1 VAPSSLD
8 SSTNTFLAGRRGAA
22 VAIFRAAIAAV
33 DPTEL
38 VARHLSRDG
47 GDVVVHS
54 AGREPRR
61 WPAPTLI
68 VGAGKAAAR
77 MALGCEQGLG
87 APNVAGEVVV
97 ADGCAVALQSVA
109 VAAAGH
115 PLPDARGEAAA
126 RRIMQ
131 RVRESRA
138 GGILCLISGGAS
150 SLLVCPR
157 APLHLRDKIE
167 TTRLLLACGADIR
180 ELNTVRKHLSTA
192 KGGGLLRIAHM
203 PMAALLISD
212 VVGDDPE
219 TIGSGPTAPDA
230 TTYADAWA
238 VLERYDLVGRVPA
251 NVAALLKDGMDGRVR
266 ETVKPH
272 SPEAERCHNLIIGSN
287 RIALEAAADAARARG
302 WMVHVVDEPVIGD
315 TTHAARRFAA
325 LLREPARHDTD
336 RRPLCVLAGGE
347 TTVQIRGKGRGG
359 RNQEFALVLAGEIAG
374 QDAVVLSA
382 GTDGIDGPTPAA
394 GAFVDGTTAERA
406 AAHGLSP
413 NAALAGNDSYTFF
426 ARLGDLYTCGPT
438 GTNVMD
444 IKVAL
449 LPPAREVAPVHP
461 V

>member
-1 VAPSSLD
+1 MDSL
-8 SSTNTFLAGRRGAA
+8 TNTFLAGRRGDA

-47 GDVVVHS
+47 KDVVVHS
-54 AGREPRR
+54 AGRELQR
-61 WPAPTLI
+61 WHVPTLI
-68 VGAGKAAAR
+68 IGAGKAAAR
-77 MALGCEQGLG
+77 MALGCERVLG

-97 ADGCAVALQSVA
+97 ADGCAVVLQSVA

-115 PLPDARGEAAA
+115 PLPDARGQAAA
-126 RRIMQ
+126 QRIMQ
-131 RVRESRA
+131 RARESRA

-167 TTRLLLACGADIR
+167 ATRLLLACGADIR
-180 ELNTVRKHLSTA
+180 ELNTVRKHLSAA
-192 KGGGLLRIAHM
+192 KGGGLLRIADR

-212 VVGDDPE
+212 VVGDDPQ
-219 TIGSGPTAPDA
+219 TIGSGPMAPDA

-238 VLERYDLVGRVPA
+238 VLERYDLVDRVPA
-251 NVAALLKDGMDGRVR
+251 NVAALLKDGMDGRVP

-272 SPEAERCHNLIIGSN
+272 SPEAERCHNVIIGSN
-287 RIALEAAADAARARG
+287 RIALEAAAHAARARG
-302 WMVHVVDEPVIGD
+302 WRVHVVDEPVTGD
-315 TTHAARRFAA
+315 TTHAARGFAA
-325 LLREPARHDTD
+325 LLRQTA

-374 QDAVVLSA
+374 HDAVVLSA

-406 AAHGLSP
+406 AAYGLSP
-413 NAALAGNDSYTFF
+413 NVALADNDSYTFF
-426 ARLGDLYTCGPT
+426 SRLGDLYTCGPT

-444 IKVAL
+444 IKIAL
-449 LPPAREVAPVHP
+449 LPSGREVAPAYP